1 MNKRRKTMST
11 NGAAPNR
18 AKAFEPDHADS
29 RGAIQSPSYFVPRT
43 KLGRRLLQIR
53 RKILASGQPLL
64 NWNEIECE
72 LRERRGE
79 ANEGG
84 RD

>member
-1 MNKRRKTMST
+1 MST

-18 AKAFEPDHADS
+18 AKAFEPDHSDS
-29 RGAIQSPSYFVPRT
+29 RGAIQSPSSFVPRT
-43 KLGRRLLQIR
+43 ELGRRLFRIR
-53 RKILASGQPLL
+53 GKILASGQPLL
-64 NWNEIECE
+64 DWNDIERE
-72 LRERRGE
+72 TRERRGE